1 MKNVFH
7 LGHHDLR
14 LILRD
19 RSSYIWLVALPLLM
33 IWFGSF
39 AARGPGGPNTPRPAL
54 QIDNRDAG
62 FLGRVFLEELGT
74 QGVQLQK
81 PGESGTA
88 RRGLVIPADFTSRV
102 LEKQRV
108 ELRYFKLEGSDDA
121 QSMLVV
127 FRLFRAVVALNAHLV
142 EHVKN
147 HRGAPPDEAGLLAT
161 IQAPNRIALA
171 TSFGGR
177 KPSPVGFSHS
187 VPAMMVMYVLMNL
200 MIFGGASVAN
210 DRRRGVLRR
219 LTAHPVRRPELI
231 FGKLYGLLLLGIAQ
245 VILYLLAGRFA
256 FGVNF
261 GENVAGVF
269 LLMLLLSWVAAGLG
283 VLIGSLVRSEDKVV
297 GLCLGLALPASALG
311 GCWWPLEVV
320 NEHLRTA
327 ALFVPTGW
335 AMKGLHQLI
344 TFGADFGSVIPSLL
358 VLAAFGL
365 AANLAAVRF
374 FRL

>member
-1 MKNVFH
+1 MKNIFTI
-7 LGHHDLR
+7 GHHDLR

-19 RSSYIWLVALPLLM
+19 RSSYIWLLVLPLLM

-39 AARGPGGPNTPRPAL
+39 AARGPGGPNAPRPTL
-54 QIDNRDAG
+54 QIENRDEG
-62 FLGRVFLEELGT
+62 FLGRVFLDELGKE
-74 QGVQLQK
+74 GVRQQK
-81 PGESGTA
+81 PGEAGTA
-88 RRGLVIPADFTSRV
+88 RRGIVIPPDFTSRV
-102 LEKQRV
+102 LEKKRV
-108 ELRYFKLEGSDDA
+108 ELRYFKIEGSDDA
-121 QSMLVV
+121 QSMLIV

-147 HRGAPPDEAGLLAT
+147 NRGAPPDEAGLLAT

-171 TSFGGR
+171 ASFAGR
-177 KPSPVGFSHS
+177 KPSPVGFNHS

-219 LTAHPVRRPELI
+219 LTANPVRRIDLI
-231 FGKLYGLLLLGIAQ
+231 FGKMYGLLLLGIAQ
-245 VILYLLAGRFA
+245 VILFVLAGRFA
-256 FGVNF
+256 FGVGF
-261 GENVAGVF
+261 GENLAGVL
-269 LLMLLLSWVAAGLG
+269 LLMMLLAWVAAGLG

-297 GLCLGLALPASALG
+297 GLCLAIALPASALG

-327 ALFVPTGW
+327 ALLVPTGW
-335 AMKGLHQLI
+335 AMQGLHQLI
-344 TFGADFGSVIPSLL
+344 TFGAGFGSVIPSLL

-374 FRL
+374 FRV